1 MTIKDET
8 TLMVKKL
15 STLSEAEQAAFAL
28 ETGQRFRAILQNH
41 TQGPLDDP
49 DDPSAV
55 PVPGVDPRN
64 IFLTVLML
72 DKQVLLDN
80 LSGKFATF
88 INGKWLAAMD
98 IFVQLLPLTAQAASL
113 QEALSG
119 VTLTQM
125 LSDAPLDVSQ
135 AMAADVALLRQA
147 LAEMFAGEAQKL
159 SYLKQFAGLL

>member
-15 STLSEAEQAAFAL
+15 STLSEAEQAAFAQ
-28 ETGQRFRAILQNH
+28 ETSQRFRAILQNH

-49 DDPSAV
+49 DDLSAV
-55 PVPGVDPRN
+55 PTPGADPRN

-80 LSGKFATF
+80 LSGKFAAF

-113 QEALSG
+113 QEALNG

-125 LSDAPLDVSQ
+125 LSDAPLDVPQ
-135 AMAADVALLRQA
+135 AMAADAALLRQT
-147 LAEMFAGEAQKL
+147 LTEMFAGEAQKL